1 MRWERVLA
9 AVRQRRLDGAVITG
23 VTEDSRR
30 VRPGMIFVARRG
42 FHVDGHDL
50 LAQAREA
57 GATLTVGDRLLGPG
71 LPDVVVPCSDHA
83 LADLV
88 SAWHGDPGRHL
99 VMAGV
104 TGTNGKTTTT
114 HLLASILRAAGF
126 AVGSVGSVGYS
137 FASERLPA
145 EHTTPPPEVLYELLA
160 RWRAAGATHAAVEV
174 SAQALSQG
182 RVAACRFSVA
192 ALTGFSRDHGEYY
205 ADATAYLQAKLSL
218 FRALPSHGVAVLPAA
233 DPHLAAFQAAAA
245 GRRSVLYGPDGE
257 VRVLDM
263 HPAGAAGTSLRLR
276 LGAQGARQL
285 RLPLPGWH
293 NVHNALCAAAA
304 ALVLG
309 VQADA
314 IAAGLEATPPVP
326 GRGTLLR
333 DTAGRLVLIDYAHNP
348 EALRAVLRLARELA
362 PGRVHAVLGPR
373 GQRDRGKRPL
383 MGAVLAALADTA
395 TITCDRP
402 AGEDPRQAAQSMV
415 QAARDCGLHVRFLPD
430 RAAALS
436 AATAALEPGDCLVVT
451 GKGMEPWLGDGS
463 FDGTTD
469 MDVLT
474 RHLPGLA
481 PAPATIEDARHG
493 GAWWREGRQA
503 GPIQRTATGL

>member
-9 AVRQRRLDGAVITG
+9 AVRQRRLDGAAITG

-30 VRPGMIFVARRG
+30 VRPGMVFVARRG

-50 LAQAREA
+50 LEQARAA
-57 GATLTVGDRLLGPG
+57 GAGLTVGERRLAPG
-71 LPDVVVPCSDHA
+71 LPDVVVSCSDHA

-114 HLLASILRAAGF
+114 LLLAAVLRAAGF
-126 AVGSVGSVGYS
+126 AAGSIGSVGYA
-137 FASERLPA
+137 FGSERQPA
-145 EHTTPPPEVLYELLA
+145 EHTTPPPEVLYALLA

-182 RVAACRFSVA
+182 RVAACRFRVA

-205 ADATAYLQAKLSL
+205 ADAAAYLQAKLSL
-218 FRALPSHGVAVLPAA
+218 FCDLPADGVAVLPAA
-233 DPHLAAFQAAAA
+233 DPHLAAFVTAA
-245 GRRSVLYGPDGE
+245 GQRRQVLYGPEGD
-257 VRVLDM
+257 VRVLDV

-304 ALVLG
+304 ALALG
-309 VQADA
+309 VPADA
-314 IAAGLEATPPVP
+314 IAAGLEAAPPVP

-333 DTAGRLVLIDYAHNP
+333 DGAGRLVLIDYAHNP
-348 EALRAVLRLARELA
+348 EALRAVLRLARDLV

-383 MGAVLAALADTA
+383 MGAVLAALADAA

-402 AGEDPRQAAQSMV
+402 AGEDPGQAAQSMV
-415 QAARDCGLHVRFLPD
+415 QAARDCGLYARFVPD
-430 RAAALS
+430 RASALAAAS
-436 AATAALEPGDCLVVT
+436 AVLEPGDCLVVT

-463 FDGTTD
+463 ADGTTD
-469 MDVLT
+469 MDVLIGL
-474 RHLPGLA
+474 LPGLA
-481 PAPATIEDARHG
+481 PQAVEDAVRR
-493 GAWWREGRQA
+493 GAEGQA
-503 GPIQRTATGL
+503 GPIQRTATGV